1 MSDGSNP
8 RHIRFSHDQGQPDQY
23 FSPPLPP
30 TRPTMNTYQNSP
42 SVAHNPPPANPAA
55 QEPMSM
61 EEMYADVSSYTVP
74 SRPTPAPTHG
84 SGLPERGLDRPG
96 FDNAAPTYTN
106 PFDIPNYP
114 STAPL
119 RVNNQPGV
127 TRGRYGSTSEETLV
141 GEQQPPPLKPALRR
155 SSTEEH
161 LRQQAAREAS
171 DLVNSHVDGHHRTDN
186 RAPPRRDEGW
196 EDDLPE
202 DWQNQ
207 QRAAAGIL
215 SNLLRLYGNGQG
227 PIAGMNRGATQGSHS
242 STGSYYGDR
251 DQDLRRRNRR
261 SGEADEGAYPR
272 GSSNRNM
279 RRADSVNTVGTSFED
294 KVLDPDDPRLKI
306 GTGAE
311 KWYEAEAIKMAK
323 EAHEKAAKEG
333 DELGALDAAEHRD
346 AIEGRERKKNKY
358 KKLKHK
364 NSITAHVATLIQK
377 QDFVLKLAKA
387 LMTFGAPS
395 HRLESQLN
403 AASAVLGV
411 NAQFIHVPSVV
422 IASFGDSDTHTS
434 ETKFIKASGGL
445 NLGQLHRIHGI
456 YREVVHD
463 EMGVEEG
470 IVALDRCLKA
480 KPIYPNWL
488 RVVFA
493 GMCAGI
499 ICPMGFAGSIID
511 ALVSAAFGAMLCFLQ
526 LFVARKNAVF
536 SNIFEIS
543 VAALISFA
551 ARGLSTT
558 EYFCYESVASAGV
571 VMVLPGYVVLC
582 GSLELASKN
591 LIAGSV
597 RMVYAIIY
605 TLFLGFSIAIGS
617 DVFYL
622 FDPKSRQVASE
633 QHLSTITL
641 DGTFVANNVSESFEG
656 SFSFTNQTQ
665 TVVSQTTAS
674 LQKGKVMCYRDPSW
688 QWWRQGA
695 SIYWLILLVPTFS
708 FFSSLANM
716 QPLRSREL
724 PVMIFIAVVGYVA
737 NRAATM
743 FIFER
748 SDIVSFIGAT
758 VIGLLGNLYSRLFNG
773 TSFTAMA
780 TGVLFLVPGG
790 IAAAGGLAMSG
801 GGSDSYNS
809 GLMIGFRMV
818 QVAIGI
824 TIGLFFASF
833 LVYSVGTK
841 KRGGGLG
848 FAF

>member
-1 MSDGSNP
+1 MSDGSQPPNN

-30 TRPTMNTYQNSP
+30 TMSSNQIQPF
-42 SVAHNPPPANPAA
+42 VAHNPPPAVPAPR
-55 QEPMSM
+55 ESMST
-61 EEMYADVSSYTVP
+61 EEMYADVAGYSVP
-74 SRPTPAPTHG
+74 ARPTPAPTHG
-84 SGLPERGLDRPG
+84 SGLPERGLDRSG
-96 FDNAAPTYTN
+96 FENSAPTYTN
-106 PFDIPNYP
+106 PFDIPSYP

-119 RVNNQPGV
+119 RVNQPSV

-171 DLVNSHVDGHHRTDN
+171 DLVNTHVDGRHRTDN
-186 RAPPRRDEGW
+186 RPIPRRDEGW
-196 EDDLPE
+196 EDDIPE

-227 PIAGMNRGATQGSHS
+227 PVAGMNRGNTQGSHS

-261 SGEADEGAYPR
+261 TGEVDEGAFPR
-272 GSSNRNM
+272 GGNTNRM
-279 RRADSVNTVGTSFED
+279 RRADSTNTVGTSFED
-294 KVLDPDDPRLKI
+294 KVLDPDDPRSKI
-306 GTGAE
+306 GPGME
-311 KWYEAEAIKMAK
+311 KWYESEAIRLAK
-323 EAHEKAAKEG
+323 DAHDKASKEG

-346 AIEGRERKKNKY
+346 AVEGRERKKSKY

-480 KPIYPNWL
+480 KPIYSNWL

-493 GMCAGI
+493 GACAGI

-511 ALVSAAFGAMLCFLQ
+511 ALVSAAFGAILCFLQ
-526 LFVARKNAVF
+526 LYVARKNAVF

-622 FDPKSRQVASE
+622 FDPSSRKQASE
-633 QHLSTITL
+633 HNLSVMTL
-641 DGTFVANNVSESFEG
+641 DGTFVANNVSQSFEG

-665 TVVSQTTAS
+665 TIVSQTSAS
-674 LQKGKVMCYRDPSW
+674 LQKGSIMCYRDPAW
-688 QWWRQGA
+688 PWWRQGA

-790 IAAAGGLAMSG
+790 IAAAGGLAMSE
-801 GGSDSYNS
+801 GGSNSYNS

>member
-1 MSDGSNP
+1 MSDDTRSSNN
-8 RHIRFSHDQGQPDQY
+8 RHIRFSHDQGQADQY
-23 FSPPLPP
+23 FPAQG
-30 TRPTMNTYQNSP
+30 MNSP
-42 SVAHNPPPANPAA
+42 TNNVAHNPPPAVLA
-55 QEPMSM
+55 QRESMSL
-61 EEMYADVSSYTVP
+61 EDMYSDGTNYSVP
-74 SRPTPAPTHG
+74 SRPQPATTHG

-96 FDNAAPTYTN
+96 TDNVAPSYTN
-106 PFDIPNYP
+106 PFDIPSYP

-119 RVNNQPGV
+119 RVNQQPGL
-127 TRGRYGSTSEETLV
+127 TRGRYGSSSEETLV
-141 GEQQPPPLKPALRR
+141 GEQQAPPLKPALRR

-171 DLVNSHVDGHHRTDN
+171 DLVNSHVDGRRPHDN
-186 RAPPRRDEGW
+186 RPVPQRGEGW

-202 DWQNQ
+202 DWQSQ

-227 PIAGMNRGATQGSHS
+227 PVAGMNRGMTQGSHS

-251 DQDLRRRNRR
+251 DQDLRRRSRR
-261 SGEADEGAYPR
+261 TGEADEGAYPR
-272 GSSNRNM
+272 GSNTNRM
-279 RRADSVNTVGTSFED
+279 RRGESTNTVGTSFED
-294 KVLDPDDPRLKI
+294 KVIDPDDPRSKI
-306 GTGAE
+306 GPGME
-311 KWYEAEAIKMAK
+311 KWYESEAIKLAK
-323 EAHEKAAKEG
+323 EAHDKAAKEG
-333 DELGALDAAEHRD
+333 DELGSLDAAEHRD

-377 QDFVLKLAKA
+377 QDFILKLAKA

-403 AASAVLGV
+403 ATSAVLGV

-445 NLGQLHRIHGI
+445 NLGQLHRIHLI

-470 IVALDRCLKA
+470 IVALDRCLKS

-511 ALVSAAFGAMLCFLQ
+511 ALVAGTFGATLCFLQ
-526 LFVARKNAVF
+526 LYVARKNAVF

-558 EYFCYESVASAGV
+558 NYFCYESVASAGV

-605 TLFLGFSIAIGS
+605 TLFLGFSIAVGS

-622 FDPKSRQVASE
+622 FDPSSRQVAAS
-633 QHLSTITL
+633 QHPSVMTL
-641 DGTFVANNVSESFEG
+641 DGTFIANNVSQSFEG

-665 TVVSQTTAS
+665 TIVSQTTAS
-674 LQKGKVMCYRDPSW
+674 LQKGSIMCYRDSAWP
-688 QWWRQGA
+688 WWRQGA
-695 SIYWLILLVPTFS
+695 SIYWLILLVPAFS

-790 IAAAGGLAMSG
+790 IAAAGGLAMSQ
-801 GGSDSYNS
+801 GGSNSYNS